1 MNMKIVSDSSSNLLA
16 LQDAAYATVPLK
28 VITAKGEYV
37 DDPTLDLS
45 LLMEDL
51 RTTKART
58 QTSCPNAFEWKEA
71 FGDAE
76 GVFAI
81 TITSNLSGS
90 YAAAEKAKQDALA
103 ENPDRKIAIIDS
115 LSTGP
120 EMQLLIEKIRD
131 GILAGKAFEEIESEV
146 RAYSRHTH
154 LIFSLQSL
162 KNLARNGRVNPV
174 AAKVAGLLGIRVV
187 GIASEVGT
195 LQPLYKPRGRGK
207 TLETIFEEMG
217 RLGYRGGK
225 VRIAHCNNAEKGE
238 DLKKMILAQYP
249 AADITMIPTTALC
262 TYYAEEGGLLVGFE
276 DAN

>member
-1 MNMKIVSDSSSNLLA
+1 
-16 LQDAAYATVPLK
+16 
-28 VITAKGEYV
+28 
-37 DDPTLDLS
+37 
-45 LLMEDL
+45 
-51 RTTKART
+51 
-58 QTSCPNAFEWKEA
+58 
-71 FGDAE
+71 
-76 GVFAI
+76 
-81 TITSNLSGS
+81 
-90 YAAAEKAKQDALA
+90 
-103 ENPDRKIAIIDS
+103 
-115 LSTGP
+115 
-120 EMQLLIEKIRD
+120 MQLLIEKIRD